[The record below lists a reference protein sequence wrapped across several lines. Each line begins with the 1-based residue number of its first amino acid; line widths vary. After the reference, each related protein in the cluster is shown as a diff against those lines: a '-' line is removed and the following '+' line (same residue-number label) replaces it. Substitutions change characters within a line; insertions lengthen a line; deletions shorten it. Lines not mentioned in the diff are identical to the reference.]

1 MTKVSL
7 YLSILFPVLFVSSC
21 ENLSLDS
28 VKKIFSSDKQSE
40 MKTAEEK
47 KADYNYEMAM
57 PECQINNAS
66 ACYFMGRYNSYKKDP
81 INAAFFY
88 KKACDLNYEYACA
101 YETLNELDIVNF
113 KLDPNRKMPSEK
125 IVESRLDKYCG
136 NEQSI
141 DLQPGRV
148 CEYLSQYYLDLSP
161 KKSYSY
167 IDKACNFGSKRACSI
182 KARFVFEG
190 RGVQKNEK
198 KAIEIYRGDC
208 FVNNPESCLA
218 LGYLYYTGKSKSL
231 KKDLYKSFEF
241 YDKACNLGLAVGCS
255 GAGVAKYK
263 GEGVEK
269 NLKDAVIY
277 WEKGASMKEFNSMC
291 NLGYFYMKGIEVN
304 LDKKKAKEL
313 YQGACLI
320 NSTFKENFE
329 EFSTYG
335 KTACEVAN
343 EL

>member
-66 ACYFMGRYNSYKKDP
+66 ACYFMGRYNTYKKDP

-88 KKACDLNYEYACA
+88 KKSCDLNYEIGCA
-101 YETLNELDIVNF
+101 YETLNEIDIVVS

-125 IVESRLDKYCG
+125 IIESRLDKYCG
-136 NEQSI
+136 NEQSL
-141 DLQPGRV
+141 DLKPGLV
-148 CEYLSQYYLDLSP
+148 CEYLSRYYFDISP

-167 IDKACNFGSKRACSI
+167 IDKACNLDSKRACA
-182 KARFVFEG
+182 KKNRYVFDG
-190 RGVQKNEK
+190 IGVQKNER
-198 KAIEIYRGDC
+198 KAIESFRADC
-208 FVNNPESCLA
+208 FANSSESCAA
-218 LGYLYYTGKSKSL
+218 LGYLYYTGKSNYL
-231 KKDLYKSFEF
+231 KKDFSKSFEF
-241 YDKACNLGLAVGCS
+241 IDKACNLGLALGCFA
-255 GAGVAKYK
+255 AGVAKYK

-269 NLKDAVIY
+269 NLKDAVVY
-277 WEKGASMKEFNSMC
+277 WEKGASMNEFNSMC

-320 NSTFKENFE
+320 NQTFKENFE